1 MPTSAAETPSKGWSQ
16 RSFPAGFLWGAATA
30 AYQVEGGWQTDGKGR
45 SVWDVHTNVD
55 RMAAGG
61 ETANVALN
69 MYDRAQMR
77 EDIALLKGLGVNAYR
92 FSINWPR
99 ILPDGVGAPN

>member
-1 MPTSAAETPSKGWSQ
+1 M
-16 RSFPAGFLWGAATA
+16 
-30 AYQVEGGWQTDGKGR
+30 
-45 SVWDVHTNVD
+45 WDVYTNTD

-61 ETANVALN
+61 ETANVALD

-77 EDIALLKGLGVNAYR
+77 RDIALLKDLGVNAYR

-99 ILPDGVGAPN
+99 ILPTEWARPTRRGSPTTAGSSPS